1 MAEPMG
7 TARGPRGKTM
17 PEEHGFSIDE
27 LKEWKQ
33 QLEHS
38 VQEHPILSASIAVG
52 VGVLIAR
59 LIKDA
64 LDDEGERKRKRR
76 RRGGLLGS
84 EIGRALMGSL
94 ATMAAAKLQE
104 ALLEGMQEDQ
114 EEAGARPRERGP
126 RKQGTRSATGKRA
139 RPAQRRRP
147 PKVEE

>member
-1 MAEPMG
+1 MAERVG
-7 TARGPRGKTM
+7 TARGPRGRTQ
-17 PEEHGFSIDE
+17 PEEHGFSLDE

-33 QLEHS
+33 QLQKA
-38 VQEHPILSASIAVG
+38 VQDHPILSASIAVG
-52 VGVLIAR
+52 AGVLIAR

-84 EIGRALMGSL
+84 EIGRAIMGSL

-104 ALLEGMQEDQ
+104 TLLEGMQEDQ
-114 EEAGARPRERGP
+114 AQAQEQPRRPRKRTSG
-126 RKQGTRSATGKRA
+126 SAADKRA
-139 RPAQRRRP
+139 RSGQRRRR